1 MMLIYKIDRRNRG
14 FIDEKTRRN
23 SCNILEDVADRTED
37 PGVINTI
44 DILCDQAERILENNA
59 YSGNPFMDVQKEMPY
74 QREAPKIGRND
85 PCPCGSGKKY
95 KKCCGK

>member
-1 MMLIYKIDRRNRG
+1 M
-14 FIDEKTRRN
+14 
-23 SCNILEDVADRTED
+23 ADRTED

-85 PCPCGSGKKY
+85 PCPCGSGKNIKSVVEN
-95 KKCCGK
+95 KKKNCFYALSVLRLCTIINPIREA